1 MSERIGLASLPSDG
15 KLSRSAHSLRVVH
28 ALREA
33 IVSGAM
39 AAGAPLVET
48 AIARTLGVS
57 RGPVRTALHELHA
70 QGLVEITPT
79 GRSSA
84 VGFDHERLLDLLAVR
99 WQLESQAVR
108 WGLERKHGLED
119 VIAAYAAI
127 EAADG
132 ASGEELAELDMV
144 FHRALVAF
152 SGSRALMSAWSAL
165 APVVTTVLVV
175 ANRRTQLSAHAAQ
188 PARPRPAH
196 AAHRR
201 APGRRCGRARAAP
214 AAPVREHGL
223 PAAGAAGRADADAA
237 SLDFR
242 LKQRLSSAS
251 AIRYSLLDASRR
263 GG

>member
-33 IVSGAM
+33 IVSGAWR
-39 AAGAPLVET
+39 P
-48 AIARTLGVS
+48 ARRSWRPRSHATLGVS

-79 GRSSA
+79 GRSSV

-108 WGLERKHGLED
+108 WGLEREHGLED

-175 ANRRTQLSAHAAQ
+175 ANRRTQLSAHSAQ
-188 PARPRPAH
+188 PSSSATCTRRSSTASWPAMPTSSRGSCS
-196 AAHRR
+196 ASSRTR
-201 APGRRCGRARAAP
+201 ITCGRCARTSP
-214 AAPVREHGL
+214 TLKPRSLTSGL
-223 PAAGAAGRADADAA
+223 
-237 SLDFR
+237 
-242 LKQRLSSAS
+242 
-251 AIRYSLLDASRR
+251 
-263 GG
+263 

>member
-39 AAGAPLVET
+39 ADGAPLVET
-48 AIARTLGVS
+48 TIARALGVS

-79 GRSSA
+79 GRSSV

-108 WGLERKHGLED
+108 WGLERDHDLED
-119 VIAAYAAI
+119 VIAAFAAL

-175 ANRRTQLSAHAAQ
+175 ANRRTQLSAHQ
-188 PARPRPAH
+188 LNQL
-196 AAHRR
+196 
-201 APGRRCGRARAAP
+201 
-214 AAPVREHGL
+214 VRDMHTPLIDGL
-223 PAAGAAGRADADAA
+223 VAGDADELA
-237 SLDFR
+237 R
-242 LKQRLSSAS
+242 LLQRQFENTDYLRQVRPDVPTLTPRTLTSG
-251 AIRYSLLDASRR
+251 L
-263 GG
+263 

>member
-1 MSERIGLASLPSDG
+1 MSERIGLESLPSDG

-33 IVSGAM
+33 IVSGRM

-48 AIARTLGVS
+48 AIARDLNVS

-79 GRSSA
+79 GRSSV
-84 VGFDHERLLDLLAVR
+84 VGFDHARLLDLLSVR

-108 WGLERKHGLED
+108 WGLEREHSLED
-119 VIAAYAAI
+119 VFAAYAAI
-127 EAADG
+127 ESAEG
-132 ASGEELAELDMV
+132 ASGEEVAELDMA

-175 ANRRTQLSAHAAQ
+175 ANRRTQLSAQ
-188 PARPRPAH
+188 QLNVL
-196 AAHRR
+196 
-201 APGRRCGRARAAP
+201 
-214 AAPVREHGL
+214 VRDLHTPIIDGL
-223 PAAGAAGRADADAA
+223 LAVDADEIA
-237 SLDFR
+237 R
-242 LKQRLSSAS
+242 LLQRQFEGTDYL
-251 AIRYSLLDASRR
+251 RR
-263 GG
+263 VQPDVATLNPATVAPPALELTDTP

>member
-15 KLSRSAHSLRVVH
+15 SSRAAHIRCAWSH

-39 AAGAPLVET
+39 ADGAPLVET

-79 GRSSA
+79 GRSSV

-108 WGLERKHGLED
+108 WGLERKHDLED
-119 VIAAYAAI
+119 VIAAFAAL

-175 ANRRTQLSAHAAQ
+175 ANRRTQLSAHQLNQLVRDMHTPLIDGLLAGDANEL
-188 PARPRPAH
+188 ARLLQRQFENTDYLRQVRPDV
-196 AAHRR
+196 
-201 APGRRCGRARAAP
+201 PTLTP
-214 AAPVREHGL
+214 PSLTSGL
-223 PAAGAAGRADADAA
+223 
-237 SLDFR
+237 
-242 LKQRLSSAS
+242 
-251 AIRYSLLDASRR
+251 
-263 GG
+263 

>member
-1 MSERIGLASLPSDG
+1 VSDRIGLESLPSDG

-33 IVSGAM
+33 IVSGGM

-48 AIARTLGVS
+48 AIARALGVS

-79 GRSSA
+79 GRSSV
-84 VGFDHERLLDLLAVR
+84 VGFDHARLLDLLSVR

-108 WGLERKHGLED
+108 WGLERKHSLED
-119 VIAAYAAI
+119 VISAYAAI

-144 FHRALVAF
+144 FHRALMAF
-152 SGSRALMSAWSAL
+152 SGSRALMSAWGAL

-175 ANRRTQLSAHAAQ
+175 ANRRTQLSAHQ
-188 PARPRPAH
+188 LNLL
-196 AAHRR
+196 
-201 APGRRCGRARAAP
+201 
-214 AAPVREHGL
+214 VRDLHTPLIDGL
-223 PAAGAAGRADADAA
+223 LSGDADEIA
-237 SLDFR
+237 R
-242 LKQRLSSAS
+242 LLQRQFENTDYLRRVRPDVPTLTPPPSAS
-251 AIRYSLLDASRR
+251 GLR
-263 GG
+263 

>member
-1 MSERIGLASLPSDG
+1 VSERIGLASLPSDG

-33 IVSGAM
+33 IVSGSM

-119 VIAAYAAI
+119 VIAAYGAI

-175 ANRRTQLSAHAAQ
+175 ANRRTQLSAHQ
-188 PARPRPAH
+188 LNQL
-196 AAHRR
+196 
-201 APGRRCGRARAAP
+201 
-214 AAPVREHGL
+214 VRDLHTPLIHGL
-223 PAAGAAGRADADAA
+223 LAGDADELARLLQRQFENTDYLRQVRPDVPTLSPR
-237 SLDFR
+237 SLTSG
-242 LKQRLSSAS
+242 L
-251 AIRYSLLDASRR
+251 
-263 GG
+263 